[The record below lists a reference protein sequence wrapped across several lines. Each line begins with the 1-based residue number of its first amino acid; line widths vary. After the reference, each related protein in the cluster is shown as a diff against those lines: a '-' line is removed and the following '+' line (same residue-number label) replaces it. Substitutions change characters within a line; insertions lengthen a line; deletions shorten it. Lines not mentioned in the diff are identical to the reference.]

1 MRSINRNNI
10 FKSIPTRSP
19 GLSLFDMSYE
29 NKFDCDMGEM
39 IPILIQDCVPKDFIK
54 FGNQVMVRTN
64 PLVAPLMHEVVMNV
78 DYFFVPYRILWDGSG
93 TDNWETFITGGED
106 GDDTPT
112 HPTWEPV
119 VYTEYSLWDYC
130 GFPVGIDPD
139 GLYPVDWPRRAYNL
153 IYNEW
158 YRCTDIQSEVASTM
172 KQY

>member
-78 DYFFVPYRILWDGSG
+78 DCFFVPYRILWDGSG
-93 TDNWETFITGGED
+93 
-106 GDDTPT
+106 
-112 HPTWEPV
+112 
-119 VYTEYSLWDYC
+119 S
-130 GFPVGIDPD
+130 
-139 GLYPVDWPRRAYNL
+139 
-153 IYNEW
+153 
-158 YRCTDIQSEVASTM
+158 
-172 KQY
+172 